1 LSFPFAQRCRALSWD
16 RLRELGKMRSDGIVI
31 ASDSDAIQTKP
42 QRQTLSLDGFAWL
55 AMTAELSARTPQMF

>member
-1 LSFPFAQRCRALSWD
+1 
-16 RLRELGKMRSDGIVI
+16 MRSDGIVI